1 MSSTQFDEAF
11 LKLYYPIQILGKGAF
26 GTVWHCDSKET
37 LETLAVKVLKIKHHG
52 KEEMNSLL
60 QEARLLKSLHHP
72 HVVHLKG
79 VKRTEKFLFFEMEL
93 LQGGS
98 LSDKL
103 SSKLTEHEAA
113 SIMKSLLEGV
123 AYLHSKNI
131 VHRDLKPENILFKD
145 SSLASLKITDFG
157 LSGKMSVDY
166 TLDDM
171 CGTAL
176 FMAPE
181 QARHRHY
188 SEAVDI
194 WSCGIIM
201 YMMLE
206 NSHPLY
212 TKGEGTSS
220 YFRKLENPV
229 WQFSSGFPELA
240 KDLFQHL
247 VKVNPVDRYT
257 AENALK
263 HPWITGNLQG
273 EIPKTYSEKMQ
284 IIQSNEKICKLFSAA
299 IILAALYPVDIKDYK
314 ASLYGKPQIRF
325 SAPMEHKLQ
334 HDERSS
340 QIFELAKDAETS
352 SILRHS
358 SLREYFKPKTNSLS
372 LPYKALRP
380 IAATSKR
387 SATNTKFLEP
397 RFSKIRTEFLTP
409 SPSGIRKTLVS
420 KSPVPK
426 LRCSSKSPIPDKKY
440 TKSITLPRSTFM
452 KQTSPTEKT
461 HLPPLHNIRNILA

>member
-1 MSSTQFDEAF
+1 MSLTQFEEA
-11 LKLYYPIQILGKGAF
+11 LAKLYYPIQILGQGAF

-37 LETLAVKVLKIKHHG
+37 LETLAVKVVKIKHHG

-60 QEARLLKSLHHP
+60 QEARLLKTLNHP

-93 LQGGS
+93 LKGGT

-103 SSKLTEHEAA
+103 SSKLTEPEAV

-206 NSHPLY
+206 NNHPLY

-263 HPWITGNLQG
+263 HPWITGNLEG

-299 IILAALYPVDIKDYK
+299 IFLAALYPVDIENYK
-314 ASLYGKPQIRF
+314 ATLFGKPQIRF
-325 SAPMEHKLQ
+325 SGPMKYKIQ
-334 HDERSS
+334 HDERGSK
-340 QIFELAKDAETS
+340 IFDLAKDADTS

-358 SLREYFKPKTNSLS
+358 SLSEYLKPKTSSLS

-380 IAATSKR
+380 IVSTSKR
-387 SATNTKFLEP
+387 SVTNTKFLEP
-397 RFSKIRTEFLTP
+397 RLTQIRNEYLTP
-409 SPSGIRKTLVS
+409 SPSGVRKKLVS
-420 KSPVPK
+420 RSPAPK
-426 LRCSSKSPIPDKKY
+426 LRSSSKSPIPDKQY
-440 TKSITLPRSTFM
+440 IKSITLPRSTFNR
-452 KQTSPTEKT
+452 QTSSTEKT
-461 HLPPLHNIRNILA
+461 HLPPLYNIRNILA